1 MTNEHFDIPKP
12 VDPFYTGR
20 EDYAERLRSWFLPAP
35 SRKQRGE
42 KIAKAEQ
49 KRFVVYGLGG
59 AGKTQFCSKFAQDNR
74 Q

>member
-1 MTNEHFDIPKP
+1 
-12 VDPFYTGR
+12 
-20 EDYAERLRSWFLPAP
+20 LRSWFLPAP